1 MPKRVLVVD
10 DSSMMRKAVSRMLM
24 EAGYAIA
31 GEARNGR
38 EAVDLYEKLKPDA
51 VTMDI
56 TMREM
61 DGVEAAKIILGKDK
75 NANIVFF
82 SNLDDERFLEE
93 TKRIGAKG
101 FANKHK
107 PPDLVSL
114 INGVFEKSE
123 G

>member
-10 DSSMMRKAVSRMLM
+10 DSSMMRKAISRMLE

-31 GEARNGR
+31 GEARNGK
-38 EAVDLYEKLKPDA
+38 EAVDLYGKLNPDA

-61 DGVEAAKIILGKDK
+61 DGVEAAKRILGKNKD
-75 NANIVFF
+75 ARIVFF
-82 SNLDDERFLEE
+82 SNLDDEKFLEE

-107 PPDLVSL
+107 PPDLVTL
-114 INGVFEKSE
+114 MNAVFETT
-123 G
+123 